1 VKKIFTDKTAT
12 EDLADKT
19 TQNNSR
25 FGV

>member
-1 VKKIFTDKTAT
+1 VKKIFTGKTAT

-19 TQNNSR
+19 TQNDSR